1 MTAGGIGPPDRKT
14 TQAAASRLA
23 GTDIRQRETVQVRLT
38 PTDRR
43 PAFTTLPLCL
53 VLVACACGAPPAG
66 DHKDIQAVYDK
77 QSGRLTELKY
87 DSDRDGKVDTV
98 SFMDGT
104 RVLRI
109 EIDKDEDGK
118 IDRWEYYDAAQKL
131 QKVGFSRLNDG
142 IEDAWSFADADGTV
156 VRIEISTKRDARVS
170 RVEHYQG
177 DQQVSAEEDTDGD
190 GQFDKWETYGAGRL
204 ASVAFDSLRRGKP
217 DRRLT
222 YATDGGV
229 KIEVDPN
236 GTGSWTSP
244 R

>member
-1 MTAGGIGPPDRKT
+1 MTR
-14 TQAAASRLA
+14 
-23 GTDIRQRETVQVRLT
+23 TD
-38 PTDRR
+38 PK
-43 PAFTTLPLCL
+43 PAFTPLLLCL
-53 VLVACACGAPPAG
+53 VILGSACGGPPAE

-87 DSDRDGKVDTV
+87 DSDHDGKVDTV

-109 EIDKDEDGK
+109 EIDKNEDGK
-118 IDRWEYYDAAQKL
+118 VDRWEYYEADQKL

-142 IEDAWSFADADGTV
+142 VEDAWSFADAEGNV
-156 VRIEISTKRDARVS
+156 VRVEISTKRNGQIS

-177 DQQVSAEEDTDGD
+177 DQQISAEEDTDGD
-190 GQFDKWETYGAGRL
+190 GQFDKWEAYGAGRL
-204 ASVAFDSLRRGKP
+204 ASVAFDSQHRGKP

-229 KIEVDPN
+229 KIEVDPT
-236 GTGSWTSP
+236 GTGSWKLAS

>member
-1 MTAGGIGPPDRKT
+1 
-14 TQAAASRLA
+14 
-23 GTDIRQRETVQVRLT
+23 VQVRLT
-38 PTDRR
+38 PTNSK
-43 PAFTTLPLCL
+43 PAFTTLLLCL
-53 VLVACACGAPPAG
+53 VLLASACGAPPAD
-66 DHKDIQAVYDK
+66 DHKDIQPVYDK

-87 DSDRDGKVDTV
+87 DSDHDGKVDTV
-98 SFMDGT
+98 SFMDGI

-118 IDRWEYYDAAQKL
+118 VDRWEYYDADQKL

-142 IEDAWSFADADGTV
+142 VEDAWSFADVEGNV
-156 VRIEISTKRDARVS
+156 VRVEIATKRDGHVS

-229 KIEVDPN
+229 NIEVDPT
-236 GTGSWTSP
+236 GTGSWTSAS